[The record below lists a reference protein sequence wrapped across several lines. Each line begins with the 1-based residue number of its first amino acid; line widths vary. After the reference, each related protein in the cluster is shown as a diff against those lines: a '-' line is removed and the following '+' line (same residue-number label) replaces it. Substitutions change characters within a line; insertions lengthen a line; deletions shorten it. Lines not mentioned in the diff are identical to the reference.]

1 MTLQEKQN
9 QLIIDYY
16 TKGKNNIIDQAIIS
30 LLIYTKS
37 GKDKEYDILEF
48 NSYLNTFKRID

>member
-37 GKDKEYDILEF
+37 GKDIFNQLEF